1 MMILDVLIDTNQ
13 MLVVE
18 VGVQGCSSL
27 NEVVSARSLRR
38 ATSRQ
43 SDQNWPRIK
52 PLDLEVRPLV
62 GILPDGAELT
72 QDGNP
77 DLRFQGNLVSNL
89 DELET
94 GRLLGWPAVTKEP
107 GIDLTNSR

>member
-13 MLVVE
+13 MLVIE

-27 NEVVSARSLRR
+27 NEVVSARSIRR
-38 ATSRQ
+38 TTSRQ

-52 PLDLEVRPLV
+52 PLHLEVRPLV

-72 QDGNP
+72 QYGNP

-94 GRLLGWPAVTKEP
+94 GRLLGWPVVTKEP
-107 GIDLTNSR
+107 GVDLTNSR